1 MPLNVGDRLGHY
13 EITGE
18 LGAGGM
24 GIVLRAHDTKL
35 DRDVAVKVLPDRLAN
50 ERGALRRFQQEA
62 RAVAALNHPNV
73 VTIHAVDERD
83 GVHFL
88 AMELVEGQ
96 GLSELIGG
104 EPLSLARFFE
114 VSVPLADAL
123 ATAHDEGITHR
134 DLKPANV
141 MITAAGRVKVLDFG
155 LAKFVGLRH
164 EQEATLSAPL
174 TERGAAVGTFPYM
187 SPEQLEAKAV
197 DHRSDI
203 FSLGVV
209 MYELIAGR
217 RPFVGDS
224 GPSLASAILRD
235 DPPSLAVARAG
246 LPAALV
252 HLIERCLEKAPDR
265 RYQSADE
272 LRRELEA
279 VRRDHESGVTVGAA
293 PPTRDKAIAVLP
305 FTNMSADPENEFFS
319 DGVSEEIINA
329 LGRIEHL
336 HVAARTSAFSF
347 KGQQV
352 NLRDIGRQLNVNTV
366 VEGSVRRAGTRLRI
380 TAQLVNVADGYQ
392 IWSERY
398 DRELEDVFAIQ
409 DEIARTIVERLK
421 VALTGDVAGQGPLV
435 KAATA
440 NSEAYEL
447 YLRGRALLYQRGLSV
462 PQALECFKQAVALD
476 AEYAQAWTGLADA
489 HTVLGQYGFV
499 HPAKTMPQAKD
510 AALRAVALDD
520 TLGEA
525 HGALG
530 GALLLHDWDADA
542 AERALERAVA
552 LNPGHIQARGWY
564 ALFLLSWVRGR
575 FDEAVP
581 HTTQIVRQDPLST
594 GYAAGVHTLAL
605 AYANRTDEAVDHG
618 TAVIDRDAT
627 SYLALFALQQAY
639 VVASRFAEA
648 IDVSRLALDVSGRHQ
663 WALASLA
670 HAYARKGHVRE
681 ARAVYEE
688 MVARSSREHMQ
699 PSVVAVAAAAAG
711 LEREAVALI
720 DEALAQRDPAMIN
733 TIKHF
738 PAYEPVRQALRNA
751 GKLDDTLVTR
761 LRIGAL

>member
-1 MPLNVGDRLGHY
+1 MPLNVGDRLGPY
-13 EITGE
+13 AVTAKIGE
-18 LGAGGM
+18 GGM
-24 GIVLRAHDTKL
+24 GEVYRAHDTKL
-35 DRDVAVKVLPDRLAN
+35 DRDVAVKVLPDKLAN
-50 ERGALRRFQQEA
+50 DARALRRFQQEA

-73 VTIHAVDERD
+73 VTIHAVDESD

-96 GLSELIGG
+96 VLSELIGG
-104 EPLSLARFFE
+104 EPLSLGRFFE

-123 ATAHDEGITHR
+123 ATAHDGGITHR

-141 MITAAGRVKVLDFG
+141 MITAAGRIKVLDFG
-155 LAKFVGLRH
+155 LAKFVGMRH
-164 EQEATLSAPL
+164 ELEATLSGPL
-174 TERGAAVGTFPYM
+174 TEHGAAVGTFPYM
-187 SPEQLEAKAV
+187 SPERLEAKVV

-209 MYELIAGR
+209 MYELIAGC
-217 RPFVGDS
+217 RPFVGFC

-252 HLIERCLEKAPDR
+252 RLIERCLEKVPDR
-265 RYQSADE
+265 RYQSAAE

-279 VRRDHESGVTVGAA
+279 ARRDHASGVTVSAA
-293 PPTRDKAIAVLP
+293 LPTPDKAIAVLP

-319 DGVSEEIINA
+319 DGISEEIINA

-352 NLRDIGRQLNVNTV
+352 DLRDIGRQLNVDTV
-366 VEGSVRRAGTRLRI
+366 LEGSVRRAGTRLRI

-392 IWSERY
+392 VWSERY

-421 VALTGDVAGQGPLV
+421 VALTGEVATPMV

-440 NSEAYEL
+440 NLEAYEL
-447 YLRGRALLYQRGLSV
+447 YLRGWALLYRRGLSV
-462 PQALECFKQAVALD
+462 PQALECFTRAVALD
-476 AEYAQAWTGLADA
+476 PDYAQAWTGMADA
-489 HTVLGQYGFV
+489 HTVLGQYGFA
-499 HPAKTMPQAKD
+499 HPATTMPQAKD
-510 AALRAVALDD
+510 AALRAVELDD
-520 TLGEA
+520 TLAEA

-530 GALLLHDWDADA
+530 GALLLHDWDPDA

-575 FDEAVP
+575 FDDAVA

-605 AYANRTDEAVDHG
+605 AYANRTDEAIAHG
-618 TAVIDRDAT
+618 TAVIDRDAS

-639 VVASRFAEA
+639 VLASRFAEA
-648 IDVSRLALDVSGRHQ
+648 IDVSQLALDVSGRHQ
-663 WALASLA
+663 WALGTLA
-670 HAYARKGHVRE
+670 FAYGRGGHVRD
-681 ARAVYEE
+681 ARAVYDE

-699 PSVVAVAAAAAG
+699 KSVVAVAAAAAD
-711 LEREAVALI
+711 LAREAVALI
-720 DEALAQRDPAMIN
+720 DEALAERDPVLIN
-733 TIKHF
+733 SIKYY
-738 PAYEPVRQALRNA
+738 PAYEPVRQALREA
-751 GKLDDTLVTR
+751 GTLDAVLSR

>member
-1 MPLNVGDRLGHY
+1 M
-13 EITGE
+13 
-18 LGAGGM
+18 
-24 GIVLRAHDTKL
+24 
-35 DRDVAVKVLPDRLAN
+35 
-50 ERGALRRFQQEA
+50 
-62 RAVAALNHPNV
+62 
-73 VTIHAVDERD
+73 
-83 GVHFL
+83 
-88 AMELVEGQ
+88 
-96 GLSELIGG
+96 LSELIGG
-104 EPLSLARFFE
+104 EPLSLGRFFE

-141 MITAAGRVKVLDFG
+141 MITAAGRIKVLDFI
-155 LAKFVGLRH
+155 LVQFVGMRH
-164 EQEATLSAPL
+164 ELEATLSAPL
-174 TERGAAVGTFPYM
+174 TEHGAAVGTFPYM
-187 SPEQLEAKAV
+187 SPEQLEAKVV

-209 MYELIAGR
+209 MYELIAGC
-217 RPFVGDS
+217 RPFVGAS

-235 DPPSLAVARAG
+235 DPPSLAVARVG

-252 HLIERCLEKAPDR
+252 RLIERCLEKVPDRRR
-265 RYQSADE
+265 RYQSAAE

-279 VRRDHESGVTVGAA
+279 ARRDHATGATVSAA
-293 PPTRDKAIAVLP
+293 PPTPNEAIAVLP

-319 DGVSEEIINA
+319 DGISEEIINA

-352 NLRDIGRQLNVNTV
+352 DLRDIGRQLNVSTV
-366 VEGSVRRAGTRLRI
+366 LEGSVRRAGTRLRI
-380 TAQLVNVADGYQ
+380 TAQLVNVANGYQ
-392 IWSERY
+392 VWSECY
-398 DRELEDVFAIQ
+398 DRELEDVFSIQ

-421 VALTGDVAGQGPLV
+421 VALTGEVASPRV

-440 NSEAYEL
+440 NLEAYEL

-462 PQALECFKQAVALD
+462 LRALECFTQAVALD
-476 AEYAQAWTGLADA
+476 ADYAQAWTGLADA
-489 HTVLGQYGFV
+489 HTVLGQYGFA
-499 HPAKTMPQAKD
+499 HPATTMPQAKD
-510 AALRAVALDD
+510 AALRAFELDD
-520 TLGEA
+520 TLAEA

-575 FDEAVP
+575 FDDAVA

-605 AYANRTDEAVDHG
+605 AYANRTDEAIDHG
-618 TAVIDRDAT
+618 TAVLDRDAS

-639 VVASRFAEA
+639 VLASRFAEA

-663 WALASLA
+663 WALGTL
-670 HAYARKGHVRE
+670 AYAYGRVGHVRD
-681 ARAVYEE
+681 ARAVYDE
-688 MVARSSREHMQ
+688 MIARASREHMQ
-699 PSVVAVAAAAAG
+699 KSVVAVAAAAAD
-711 LEREAVALI
+711 LSREAVALI
-720 DEALAQRDPAMIN
+720 DEALAERDPVLIN
-733 TIKHF
+733 SIKYY
-738 PAYEPVRQALRNA
+738 PAYEPVRQALREA
-751 GKLDDTLVTR
+751 GKLDAVLTR
-761 LRIGAL
+761 LGIGEP